1 MVPKPTITVS
11 QKLVEYDDASSQV
24 MSMGLRSAR
33 RENKQCILELP
44 NKISQQQRHSSFR
57 PKSYEI
63 NASEVSSENDDLSP
77 VAHHAGLVLPPVTM

>member
-1 MVPKPTITVS
+1 MPALFERSNLADGGGTCKSKAGRHTSHKNLPGGGSTMVPKPTITVS

-44 NKISQQQRHSSFR
+44 NKIS
-57 PKSYEI
+57 
-63 NASEVSSENDDLSP
+63 
-77 VAHHAGLVLPPVTM
+77 